1 LVATH
6 LQAAEEMSM
15 RPEDIELSRRYADI
29 LRARGNAERTI
40 DNYLYAVK
48 GFAEFLG
55 ERGLGSASAD
65 DIVAYQVQIVASGR
79 SDSCVRVATY
89 ALRGF
94 LEHVLERADAKL
106 AKLPRPRQPK
116 RLPEVLSPEEVTAII
131 DAAPS
136 PKYRAAFMLCYG
148 AGLRTEEA
156 VHLLPHHI
164 DSERML
170 IRVEQGKGRKDRQV
184 MLSLVLLAELRAC
197 WRRYRPE
204 SFLIEGKHPGQPID
218 ATSIQRA
225 FREARERAGVRKHVT
240 PRSLRHAFA
249 THLIERGTNLRKV
262 QALLGHQSLNT
273 TAIYVHLAKNWLGE
287 IKSPLDSLRE
297 EDQKPKA

>member
-1 LVATH
+1 
-6 LQAAEEMSM
+6 M
-15 RPEDIELSRRYADI
+15 RPEDIELTRRYTDI
-29 LRARGNAERTI
+29 LRARGNAESTI
-40 DNYLYAVK
+40 DNYVYSLK
-48 GFAEFLG
+48 GLAQFLG
-55 ERGLGSASAD
+55 ERGLESANAD
-65 DIVAYQVQIVASGR
+65 DIVAYQMAIAASGR
-79 SDSCVRVATY
+79 SHSCVRVATY

-106 AKLPRPRQPK
+106 AKLPCPRQPK
-116 RLPEVLSPEEVTAII
+116 RLPEVLSPEEAGAII

-148 AGLRTEEA
+148 AGLRTDEV

-170 IRVEQGKGRKDRQV
+170 IRVEQGKGKKDRQV
-184 MLSLVLLAELRAC
+184 MLSLRLLEELRAC
-197 WRRYRPE
+197 WKRYRPGQ
-204 SFLIEGKHPGQPID
+204 FLIEGKRRGQPID

-225 FREARERAGVRKHVT
+225 FREARERAGVRKRVT

-249 THLIERGTNLRKV
+249 THLIEQGTNLRKV

-273 TAIYVHLAKNWLGE
+273 TAIYVHLAKTWLHE
-287 IKSPLDSLRE
+287 VKSPLDSLKE
-297 EDQKPKA
+297 HKPKA

>member
-1 LVATH
+1 
-6 LQAAEEMSM
+6 M
-15 RPEDIELSRRYADI
+15 RPKDIELSRLYADI
-29 LRARGNAERTI
+29 LRARGNADRTI
-40 DNYLYAVK
+40 DNYLYSLK
-48 GFAEFLG
+48 GLAQFLG
-55 ERGLGSASAD
+55 ERGLESADAD
-65 DIVAYQVQIVASGR
+65 DIVAYQIEIAASGR

-94 LEHVLERADAKL
+94 LEHVLERANAKL

-116 RLPEVLSPEEVTAII
+116 RLPEVLSPEEVGAII

-148 AGLRTEEA
+148 AGLRTDEV

-170 IRVEQGKGRKDRQV
+170 IRVEQGKGKKDRQV
-184 MLSLVLLAELRAC
+184 MLSVRLLEELRAC
-197 WRRYRPE
+197 WKRYRPE
-204 SFLIEGKHPGQPID
+204 QFLIEGKRRGQPID

-225 FREARERAGVRKHVT
+225 FREARERAGVQKRVT

-249 THLIERGTNLRKV
+249 THLIEQGTNLRKV

-273 TAIYVHLAKNWLGE
+273 TAVYVHLAKTWL
-287 IKSPLDSLRE
+287 P
-297 EDQKPKA
+297 

>member
-1 LVATH
+1 
-6 LQAAEEMSM
+6 M

-29 LRARGNAERTI
+29 LRARGNADRTI
-40 DNYLYAVK
+40 DNYLYSLK
-48 GFAEFLG
+48 GLAQFLG
-55 ERGLGSASAD
+55 ERGLESADAD
-65 DIVAYQVQIVASGR
+65 DILAYQIEIAASGR

-116 RLPEVLSPEEVTAII
+116 RLPEVLSPEEVGAII

-148 AGLRTEEA
+148 AGLRTDEV

-170 IRVEQGKGRKDRQV
+170 IRVEQGKGKKDRQV
-184 MLSLVLLAELRAC
+184 MLSLHLLEELRAC
-197 WRRYRPE
+197 WKRYRPE
-204 SFLIEGKHPGQPID
+204 EFLIEGKHRGQPID

-225 FREARERAGVRKHVT
+225 FREARERAGVQKRVT

-249 THLIERGTNLRKV
+249 THLIEQGTNLRKV

-273 TAIYVHLAKNWLGE
+273 TAVYVHLAKTWLNE
-287 IKSPLDSLRE
+287 VKSPLDSLKE
-297 EDQKPKA
+297 HKPKA